1 MLSVSAQDAGAPV
14 PTLYNEIPTAP
25 VTTTSTNTKV
35 NPSILLAQ
43 VNLYGAKLQKAGLV
57 NYTFSFTLKSADLID
72 QEAYY
77 RILLRD
83 KDGQVVF
90 LQNFPNKVV
99 VPAGESSFVNG
110 VFITPQDFKGVYSVY
125 IQVTNDKGLP
135 LATVATGEITL
146 SGGKTV
152 MGIKSC
158 SLTGS
163 ATKTTS
169 DAISGSCMITG
180 KTTNNTFLYT
190 TVYYGTMASPSTQ
203 LKSKI
208 VSGKSDFTI
217 PPRTEPG
224 TYQVVSQLYDAGS
237 PMSSPIFSIF
247 RVDGQSAKITTIKTD
262 KGTYSKDEVAKLAI
276 SLKTV
281 NINSGDIS
289 IVAKLETQDK
299 NICGEFKASTI
310 KNTSAFT
317 LDIPVIRKCAF
328 PAVTVTISDKAGKV
342 LDTLTTVVVTTGEK
356 KGPSIGLATASAI
369 VVLLALV
376 AVMFYYVRRIRGVKV
391 AA

>member
-1 MLSVSAQDAGAPV
+1 
-14 PTLYNEIPTAP
+14 
-25 VTTTSTNTKV
+25 
-35 NPSILLAQ
+35 
-43 VNLYGAKLQKAGLV
+43 
-57 NYTFSFTLKSADLID
+57 
-72 QEAYY
+72 
-77 RILLRD
+77 
-83 KDGQVVF
+83 
-90 LQNFPNKVV
+90 
-99 VPAGESSFVNG
+99 
-110 VFITPQDFKGVYSVY
+110 
-125 IQVTNDKGLP
+125 
-135 LATVATGEITL
+135 
-146 SGGKTV
+146 
-152 MGIKSC
+152 
-158 SLTGS
+158 
-163 ATKTTS
+163 
-169 DAISGSCMITG
+169 
-180 KTTNNTFLYT
+180 
-190 TVYYGTMASPSTQ
+190 MASPSTQ